1 MNKPLPLNEAVFY
14 SEDRIN
20 ASKVSQENF
29 ITIDNILQNKSGI
42 SISQNRPKGTLIA
55 FAEGDILIGNIRP
68 YLKKIWFSDRKG
80 GASPDVLVFKS
91 KEGYNPKYIYYTL
104 FRDDFFLHMMKGSKG
119 TKMPRG
125 DKSQILSFLIP
136 EYNSDDQQKISS
148 VLSSFDSKIELNNR
162 INIELETMAKTVY
175 DYWFLQF
182 DFPNTQGK
190 PYKTSGGKMVWNK
203 ELKREIPAGWKTKK
217 MSEWIKADKSGDW
230 GSEIPHGN
238 YTQKVTCIRGAD
250 INGLN
255 GLEECTPPIR
265 YILEKNKHKILN
277 SHDVIIEIS
286 GGSPTQSTGRL
297 AYITDSTLKRF
308 ETPLICSNFCKAIS
322 IKNKKLLYNFVY
334 YWNSLYD
341 NGAFFG
347 YEGKTS
353 GIKNLLFDTFVDS
366 YWTVVPEDSIV
377 EKFYEI
383 MENIQ
388 NKKQI
393 VLKENHELAN
403 LRDWLLPLL
412 MNGQVKVK

>member
-1 MNKPLPLNEAVFY
+1 M
-14 SEDRIN
+14 
-20 ASKVSQENF
+20 
-29 ITIDNILQNKSGI
+29 
-42 SISQNRPKGTLIA
+42 
-55 FAEGDILIGNIRP
+55 
-68 YLKKIWFSDRKG
+68 
-80 GASPDVLVFKS
+80 FK
-91 KEGYNPKYIYYTL
+91 
-104 FRDDFFLHMMKGSKG
+104 
-119 TKMPRG
+119 
-125 DKSQILSFLIP
+125 
-136 EYNSDDQQKISS
+136 
-148 VLSSFDSKIELNNR
+148 
-162 INIELETMAKTVY
+162 
-175 DYWFLQF
+175 
-182 DFPNTQGK
+182 
-190 PYKTSGGKMVWNK
+190 
-203 ELKREIPAGWKTKK
+203 
-217 MSEWIKADKSGDW
+217 WIQADKSGDW

-238 YTQKVTCIRGAD
+238 YNQKVTCIRGAD

-377 EKFYEI
+377 EKFYMF

-393 VLKENHELAN
+393 VLKENHELAK
-403 LRDWLLPLL
+403 LRDWLLPML